1 MISALRTW
9 LLGVVLTAFAGALA
23 RQLAP
28 KGREEGMVRLAAGLL
43 LAAALLRPLGEIQWE
58 DLAVEAGSFPGGAGT
73 QAQAERYR
81 QEQATALSAVI
92 AEKTAAYI
100 WDKANALGLE
110 CQVTVTTAAGESG
123 IPLPDGAIIRG
134 PYSEALSA
142 VIQEEV
148 GIPAE
153 KQIWLE
159 GETWSE
165 EEEGPS

>member
-1 MISALRTW
+1 
-9 LLGVVLTAFAGALA
+9 
-23 RQLAP
+23 
-28 KGREEGMVRLAAGLL
+28 MVRLAAGLL
-43 LAAALLRPLGEIQWE
+43 LAAALLRPMGEIQWE
-58 DLAVEAGSFPGGAGT
+58 DLAVEAGNFPGGAGT
-73 QAQAERYR
+73 QAQAEQYR
-81 QEQATALSAVI
+81 QEQAAALSAVI

-100 WDKANALGLE
+100 WDKANALGLD

-123 IPLPDGAIIRG
+123 IPLPDRVTIRGTYSQALSAVIRG

>member
-1 MISALRTW
+1 MIPALRTW
-9 LLGVVLTAFAGALA
+9 LLGVVLTALAGALA
-23 RQLAP
+23 RQMAP
-28 KGREEGMVRLAAGLL
+28 RGREEGMVRLAAGLL

-58 DLAVEAGSFPGGAGT
+58 DLAVAAGSFPGGAE
-73 QAQAERYR
+73 AQAERYR
-81 QEQATALSAVI
+81 QEQTAALSAVI

-100 WDKANALGLE
+100 WDKANALGLD

-123 IPLPDGAIIRG
+123 IPLPDRVTIRG